1 MRLEDIPELKGNQYP
16 TRISVSL
23 TSEAK
28 GKLDLIKRIKRK
40 DTAELVRMLI
50 DEFLKTIDFDEAV

>member
-1 MRLEDIPELKGNQYP
+1 MRLEDIPDLKGNQYP

-23 TSEAK
+23 SAEAK
-28 GKLDLIKRIKRK
+28 KKLDAIKRDLHK

-50 DEFLKTIDFDEAV
+50 DNFLKTIDFEDAG